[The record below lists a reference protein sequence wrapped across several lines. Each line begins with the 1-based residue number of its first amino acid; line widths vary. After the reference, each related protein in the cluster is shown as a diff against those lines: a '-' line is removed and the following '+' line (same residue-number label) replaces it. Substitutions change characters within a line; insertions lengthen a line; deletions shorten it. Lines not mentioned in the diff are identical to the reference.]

1 MDEKMVENKYDS
13 SIEENDQTDRIIEV
27 ELHLLS
33 PSGSSCDSAIAV
45 INTNLT
51 IVVKY

>member
-13 SIEENDQTDRIIEV
+13 SIDQTDRIIEV